1 MLKRYPFWLWTA
13 VVFLFLTALIHSL
26 SFFIQP
32 APQNETERQ
41 LLDLL
46 ANYKSDLGGGFKRS
60 TKDLFTALS
69 ACFSLVCLLGG
80 LTIAYLAHEK
90 TELRILKGVVGI
102 NVLIFGI
109 CFGLQMAVIEFGR
122 HVCGLADANSTEIDE
137 NSPHPVIAM
146 MDQQREVVQKGGT
159 MRLGAYP
166 CVLQES
172 VCSA

>member
-109 CFGLQMAVIEFGR
+109 CFGLMAVFTFLPPI
-122 HVCGLADANSTEIDE
+122 VLTGLIFLCLLTTYLLMPKASTASE
-137 NSPHPVIAM
+137 
-146 MDQQREVVQKGGT
+146 
-159 MRLGAYP
+159 Y
-166 CVLQES
+166 
-172 VCSA
+172 